1 MIFAGGS
8 AVLAVCT
15 SNLLRYKTC
24 QGRDLTIF
32 FGLNQRNCFEKIE
45 RFQKKASKQNFHQ
58 YLLKMISAYQFIKMK
73 DDYSKKISKSSFDSI
88 SSVFLWM
95 ESLVKASID

>member
-32 FGLNQRNCFEKIE
+32 FLLNQRNCFEKIE